1 MGAQGQKKAFQARRR
16 IKQFAMSVVFV
27 IVLVGGWFVP
37 VLGYFIPLCMV
48 LGVGIAFF
56 KGRKWCDWYCPRGS
70 FFDAIAKRISPQ
82 KKIPDFFKRWPV
94 RVGMLVFLMAVLGTQ
109 MVRLWP
115 DFIAIGGFFVML
127 LTVTTTVGLILA
139 LVLHQRVW
147 CYVCPIG
154 TMQNIVGKNRYPLSI
169 DPAGCTG
176 CTLCARVCPV
186 QVTPHAYKADTV
198 ARVDNADCLKCG
210 TCAASCPKNA
220 LAFR

>member
-1 MGAQGQKKAFQARRR
+1 MGGKGQKKVFQARRR
-16 IKQFAMSVVFV
+16 IKQLAMSVVFAA
-27 IVLVGGWFVP
+27 VLVGGWFAP

-70 FFDAIAKRISPQ
+70 FFDAVVQQISPQ
-82 KKIPDFFKRWPV
+82 KTIPGFLKRWPV
-94 RVGMLVFLMAVLGTQ
+94 RAGMLAFLMALLGVQ

-127 LTVTTTVGLILA
+127 LTVTTTVGVILA

-154 TMQNIVGKNRYPLSI
+154 TMQKIVGKGRRPLSI
-169 DPAGCTG
+169 DSAGCTG

-186 QVTPHAYKADTV
+186 QVAPHTYRTDAV
-198 ARVDNADCLKCG
+198 ACVDNGDCLKCG
-210 TCAASCPKNA
+210 TCTAQCPTKA
-220 LAFR
+220 LSFR